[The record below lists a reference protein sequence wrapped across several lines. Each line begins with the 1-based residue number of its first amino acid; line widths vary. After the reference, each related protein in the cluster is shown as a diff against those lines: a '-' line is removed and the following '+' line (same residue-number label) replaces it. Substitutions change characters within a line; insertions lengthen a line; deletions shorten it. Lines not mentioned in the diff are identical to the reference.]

1 MLVHQRVIRLG
12 TEKWDCCSVCP
23 KKGYHQ
29 IPWRVIMFRSF
40 HPVSTITNLSPGY
53 WFPTC
58 QVRVLRFYISCPVS
72 SSASSA
78 GPQLQAL
85 DRSDPRR
92 TQTASSGSKCSPQTS
107 TASSG
112 SEGSPLD
119 FNHKES
125 PEICQIECQKES
137 QKICQNECLKRC
149 QIECQ
154 IACQIECQN

>member
-1 MLVHQRVIRLG
+1 MDNKIGHWKMGLLLG
-12 TEKWDCCSVCP
+12 LS
-23 KKGYHQ
+23 KKGYRQ

-58 QVRVLRFYISCPVS
+58 QVRVLRFYISCPAS

-78 GPQLQAL
+78 EPQLQAL
-85 DRSDPRR
+85 DRSVPRR
-92 TQTASSGSKCSPQTS
+92 TQ

-125 PEICQIECQKES
+125 PEICQIECQKEC
-137 QKICQNECLKRC
+137 QKICQNEGLKRC